1 MRLTTPMTTLPL
13 DDFLDDEL
21 ADAFNVIS
29 DWDGWDDDY
38 LDDFDNDDDDYE
50 LDDDDEWYA

>member
-1 MRLTTPMTTLPL
+1 MTTLPL